1 MSKFNVQN
9 IYKVDLEYFKTI
21 PMNDFDDSKFLDWL
35 FYYEKNDKEKEEKL
49 RKILKKFLYKS
60 ELDLPNNNG
69 LISRVLV
76 ENYLKLR
83 KKIGRAHV

>member
-35 FYYEKNDKEKEEKL
+35 FYYEKNDIIKFCFNHPVYTRYIKE
-49 RKILKKFLYKS
+49 
-60 ELDLPNNNG
+60 NNL
-69 LISRVLV
+69 LIYSTWLV
-76 ENYLKLR
+76 
-83 KKIGRAHV
+83 